1 MQAMRKIRNP
11 FAGSRQE
18 DYHCFGCSPDNLHGL
33 HLQFWKNDDEVI
45 AIWKP
50 DSRFEGWKGIVHGG
64 IQATLI
70 DEVASWYIFAVLG
83 TSGVTSDLNIRYKK
97 PLPVNA
103 QKILV
108 RAHSPISK
116 KRLLTLACSI
126 QDEAGVEYA
135 TGEVTYFI
143 FPETV
148 AREKYRYPG
157 KEAFLD

>member
-1 MQAMRKIRNP
+1 LPVAGRKITIVLDVLPTIFMACIFNS
-11 FAGSRQE
+11 GKTTTKSLL
-18 DYHCFGCSPDNLHGL
+18 FGNLTP
-33 HLQFWKNDDEVI
+33 V
-45 AIWKP
+45 
-50 DSRFEGWKGIVHGG
+50 FEGWKGIVHGG

-103 QKILV
+103 RKILV